1 MNDEG
6 MDHVVFALAR
16 KKAAKGMLKEMR
28 DLQRF
33 GGMVGAPGG
42 RKWVAKELAV
52 VSESKD
58 VTGDM
63 ITDVVLDQVDGMDA
77 FTVKQACK
85 FAKEYALKNG
95 PIVRNDEP
103 EKLKEDHCLRTEQ
116 GDCNQ
121 KATTSLCRNNQACND
136 DTFVS
141 PSGNC
146 RGGSNLIP
154 VATEAQAAAPG
165 LLIKWQT

>member
-1 MNDEG
+1 MDDLAAACKAMEG
-6 MDHVVFALAR
+6 VEVIN
-16 KKAAKGMLKEMR
+16 G
-28 DLQRF
+28 F
-33 GGMVGAPGG
+33 GCNMSCSSYKILYGG
-42 RKWVAKELAV
+42 FLPQEEEEEREL
-52 VSESKD
+52 
-58 VTGDM
+58 
-63 ITDVVLDQVDGMDA
+63 VDGMDA

-85 FAKEYALKNG
+85 FAREYALKNG

-121 KATTSLCRNNQACND
+121 KETTSLCRNNQACND

-154 VATEAQAAAPG
+154 LATEAQAAAPG

>member
-1 MNDEG
+1 MGSGLVFWDE
-6 MDHVVFALAR
+6 
-16 KKAAKGMLKEMR
+16 
-28 DLQRF
+28 
-33 GGMVGAPGG
+33 
-42 RKWVAKELAV
+42 
-52 VSESKD
+52 
-58 VTGDM
+58 
-63 ITDVVLDQVDGMDA
+63 QVDGMDA

-136 DTFVS
+136 DTLIYFSFMFLTPFIEFINIYIINVS
-141 PSGNC
+141 S
-146 RGGSNLIP
+146 SSVI
-154 VATEAQAAAPG
+154 
-165 LLIKWQT
+165 